1 MKDKVKIGLL
11 LTLALCAMLVV
22 DYFSAYAFDV
32 IILIFALFATVE
44 FARLQLKSG
53 MPCFKFVPE
62 IATILIFITAVVG
75 YLCSLSAFLIF
86 ICEAVVIALTY
97 LTIFIGYAFVFKE
110 DAEQDEFRQ
119 AVGMSTTRFAFF
131 KSNNTLFAILYP
143 SVMLLFMSMLNHCQE
158 LQLSTFSKNTEGSK
172 MGLVGIILVFAICC
186 LSDTFAM
193 LFGTWIGGK
202 KLCPKIS
209 PKKTISGALF
219 GLLGGILGALL
230 VYFVAGA
237 IYKDVFSQVAFWE
250 FIIIGFVGAVV
261 AECGDIFESAV
272 KRKAGV
278 KDAGDLFRSHG
289 GVLDRLDSV
298 IYATPYIFVCLLF
311 LFG

>member
-1 MKDKVKIGLL
+1 MKEKVRIGLL
-11 LTLALCAMLVV
+11 LTLVLCAMLVI
-22 DYFSAYAFDV
+22 DYFSAYAFDA
-32 IILIFALFATVE
+32 IILAFALFATTE

-53 MPCFKFVPE
+53 MPCFKWVPE
-62 IATILIFITAVVG
+62 IATALMFVTAVVG
-75 YLCSLSAFLIF
+75 YLCSLDALLIF
-86 ICEAVVIALTY
+86 VCEAVVIALVF
-97 LTIFIGYAFVFKE
+97 LAVFVGSAFIFKA
-110 DAEQDEFRQ
+110 DTEQDEFRL
-119 AVGMSTTRFAFF
+119 AVNMSTTRFALF
-131 KSNNTLFAILYP
+131 KSSNTLFAILYP
-143 SVMLLFMSMLNHCQE
+143 GAMLLFMSMLNHCQD
-158 LQLSTFSKNTEGSK
+158 LGLAAFSANTEGAK

-186 LSDTFAM
+186 LADTFAM

-219 GLLGGILGALL
+219 GLLGGVLGAIL

-237 IYKDVFSQVAFWE
+237 IYKGVFSQVAFWE
-250 FIIIGFVGAVV
+250 FAVVGLVGAIV
-261 AECGDIFESAV
+261 AEGGDIFESAV

-289 GVLDRLDSV
+289 GVLDRLDSI
-298 IYATPYIFVCLLF
+298 IYATPYVFVCLLF

>member
-11 LTLALCAMLVV
+11 LTLALCAILVV
-22 DYFSAYAFDV
+22 DYFSTYAFDV

-53 MPCFKFVPE
+53 MPCFRFVPE
-62 IATILIFITAVVG
+62 IATVLIFITAVVG
-75 YLCSLSAFLIF
+75 YLCSISALLIF
-86 ICEAVVIALTY
+86 VCEAVVIALTY
-97 LTIFIGYAFVFKE
+97 LTIFIGAAFVFKE
-110 DAEQDEFRQ
+110 DSKQDEFRQ

-131 KSNNTLFAILYP
+131 KANNTLFAILYP

-158 LQLSTFSKNTEGSK
+158 LQLSGFSANTEGSK
-172 MGLVGIILVFAICC
+172 MGLIGIILVFAICC
-186 LSDTFAM
+186 LTDTFAM

-219 GLLGGILGALL
+219 GLLGGVLGALL

-237 IYKDVFSQVAFWE
+237 VYQDVFSKVAFWE
-250 FIIIGFVGAVV
+250 FAIVGFVGAVV
-261 AECGDIFESAV
+261 AEGGDIFESAV

-289 GVLDRLDSV
+289 GVLDRLDSI